1 MSSTFDVVAKVISD
15 TSEIPLEQITPEAH
29 AIDDLG
35 IDSLD
40 FLDIVFALDKKFGI
54 KIPLEAWTEEV
65 NEGRAKVEDYFVL
78 KNLCARIDELVAAK
92 AAPDRSAM
100 RLEYFDMIDTRRRIR
115 RRRAVTSR
123 RARRVPEKSPVFE
136 GHFPG
141 YPMMPGV
148 LLLEMMNHTS
158 GYLLLGAPQ
167 LRTAA
172 LLRRRQEG
180 EDPPFRDARHAD
192 DAPAATS
199 STRAPASASPQNEI
213 RVDGEVIA
221 DAELTMMVM
230 DFPSPELPR
239 LVIGAGRK
247 RIGVALGLTA

>member
-1 MSSTFDVVAKVISD
+1 MWLPRSYPIPARFRSSRSRRKS
-15 TSEIPLEQITPEAH
+15 H

-92 AAPDRSAM
+92 AAPDRPTM
-100 RLEYFDMIDTRRRIR
+100 RLEYFDMIDT
-115 RRRAVTSR
+115 VDVFDVKGGHVETSS
-123 RARRVPEKSPVFE
+123 RVPEKSTVFE

-141 YPMMPGV
+141 YPVMPGV

-158 GYLLLGAPQ
+158 GYLLLGLNDFRRLPFFAGAKSVKIRRFVVPGMLMQ
-167 LRTAA
+167 RT
-172 LLRRRQEG
+172 
-180 EDPPFRDARHAD
+180 
-192 DAPAATS
+192 AATS
-199 STRAPASASPQNEI
+199 SMRARASASP
-213 RVDGEVIA
+213 RTRSG
-221 DAELTMMVM
+221 
-230 DFPSPELPR
+230 S
-239 LVIGAGRK
+239 
-247 RIGVALGLTA
+247 TAK